1 MRKGRCQLCLKENQD
16 LLRSHFLGKALY
28 RLNREGG
35 QQVMLTPDLI
45 MPTDRQL
52 WAHLLCGD
60 CEQRMSSHGENAA
73 MRLVQRKDSFSLL
86 DRLELSWPEKRTA
99 TTRIYSGALAGIETC
114 KLAYFA
120 LSVIWRSAVRKWT
133 TLRGQT
139 SGVSLESYEEPVR
152 AYLAGETGF
161 PPNVALLLTVCTDF
175 GSRNLVMAPWR
186 SDRLGLLSFCLLT
199 RGIWFRAV
207 VHPELPPAI
216 RHRCC
221 VNGPRNPVFV
231 EDCEREL
238 LRLVEP
244 IYKSATV
251 APSLQP

>member
-35 QQVMLTPDLI
+35 QQVMLTPELI

-99 TTRIYSGALAGIETC
+99 TTRIYSGALAGIET
-114 KLAYFA
+114 
-120 LSVIWRSAVRKWT
+120 
-133 TLRGQT
+133 
-139 SGVSLESYEEPVR
+139 
-152 AYLAGETGF
+152 
-161 PPNVALLLTVCTDF
+161 
-175 GSRNLVMAPWR
+175 
-186 SDRLGLLSFCLLT
+186 
-199 RGIWFRAV
+199 
-207 VHPELPPAI
+207 
-216 RHRCC
+216 
-221 VNGPRNPVFV
+221 
-231 EDCEREL
+231 
-238 LRLVEP
+238 
-244 IYKSATV
+244 
-251 APSLQP
+251 